1 MPTRRTVLSSL
12 ALTTGAALTRKLSAL
27 ELTQGQITRD
37 PMRPQYHLLPAHG
50 WMNDPCGPLYWKGRY
65 HMFYQYNSEPVSAVK
80 LWAHATSSDMIH
92 WRREPVALAPT
103 PGGPDAD
110 GCWTGTAAIV
120 DGKPTF
126 LYTGVVKSTAEQA
139 TLRDGDTYLRE
150 SVCMAVAEDDAL
162 QHWRKVPQP
171 VIAAPP
177 AGMKVAGFRDPS
189 PWRDP
194 GNHWNLIVASGE
206 RKVGG
211 MVLLYASKDFQHW
224 EYLHPMARGTW
235 NGKQTDVVGS
245 GEMWECPDFFPLDD
259 KHVLIHSSEGKT
271 IWQIGTLDLAT
282 MLFHA
287 ESEGVLD
294 YGAYYAPK
302 SQLDAD
308 GHRILWGWITD
319 SRPQAEYA
327 AAGWSG
333 MMSLPRRLSVSSNG
347 QLVMEPSPEAASL
360 RTAPRTGDAV
370 NRLPTAAEEIRLTL
384 LPITSGSPFEQSFV
398 DNQGAAILLR
408 ADPQLPPGSARIGDK
423 VITGIDSGPARFN
436 VDAYS
441 RTSGPPSGTSRSWI
455 DHPLDLH
462 IFLDHSVAE
471 IFFNHRHA
479 ITCRY
484 YKRDPM
490 EPAVAITFSG
500 NWRMEQQQAWSLK
513 SIW

>member
-1 MPTRRTVLSSL
+1 MPTRRTILHTL
-12 ALTTGAALTRKLSAL
+12 ALTTGAAFTRKLRAL
-27 ELTQGQITRD
+27 DLTDAQIARD

-50 WMNDPCGPLYWKGRY
+50 WMNDPCGPIYWEGRY

-92 WRREPVALAPT
+92 WRREPIALAPT

-150 SVCMAVAEDDAL
+150 SVCMAIAEDDTL
-162 QHWRKVPQP
+162 LHWRKLPQP

-189 PWRDP
+189 PWRNDD
-194 GNHWNLIVASGE
+194 HWNLIVASGE
-206 RKVGG
+206 RSVGG
-211 MVLLYASKDFQHW
+211 MVLLYTSTDFRHW
-224 EYLHPMARGTW
+224 QYLHPMARGTW
-235 NGKQTDVVGS
+235 NGRQTDVVGS

-259 KHVLIHSSEGKT
+259 KYVLIHSTEGKT
-271 IWQIGTLDLAT
+271 IWQIGTLDDAT

-287 ESEGVLD
+287 ESEGILD
-294 YGAYYAPK
+294 HGAYYAPK
-302 SQLDAD
+302 SQLDAH
-308 GHRILWGWITD
+308 GNRILWGWITD
-319 SRPQAEYA
+319 TRPQAEYA

-333 MMSLPRRLSVSSNG
+333 MMSLPRRLSIANG
-347 QLVMEPSPEAASL
+347 QLVMEPAPETASL
-360 RTAPRTGDAV
+360 RTKPRTSDAV
-370 NRLPTAAEEIRLTL
+370 KRLPTSAQEIRLTL
-384 LPITSGSPFEQSFV
+384 QPTPSGSPREQFQEQSFL

-408 ADPQLPPGSARIGDK
+408 ADPQLSSGTARIGDK
-423 VITGIDSGPARFN
+423 KITGIASG
-436 VDAYS
+436 
-441 RTSGPPSGTSRSWI
+441 
-455 DHPLDLH
+455 PLDLH

-471 IFFNHRHA
+471 IFINHRHA
-479 ITCRY
+479 ITQRY
-484 YKRDPM
+484 YKRDTI
-490 EPAVAITFSG
+490 EPAVAITLGG
-500 NWRMEQQQAWSLK
+500 NWRIKQQQAWSLK